1 MVRLIMGDNGAG
13 KTKQLIE
20 LVHASVAEEG
30 GCVVCIDVRYQV
42 QRASG
47 QCW

>member
-20 LVHASVAEEG
+20 LVHASMSAPGSMQTTQPPSSATE
-30 GCVVCIDVRYQV
+30 
-42 QRASG
+42 A
-47 QCW
+47 